1 MSKLQLKSYQQEAL
15 DALSCFL
22 AGARGCDT
30 QARMQDAFDV
40 ARRQAMG
47 ENAPTTWY
55 RPFTAD
61 KPEIPVA
68 CIRIPTGGGKTL
80 MAAHAIDI
88 AARDYV
94 GTRAPIALWLV
105 PSNTIRAQT
114 LDALKTP
121 GHPYR
126 QALLDHWPDDA
137 LMVLDITDCR
147 QIRAHDIGRRT
158 IVVVGTVQTLR
169 VENTAAREVYA
180 YHEDFAP
187 HFAGAPD
194 APFFERVGE
203 RDLEAQPYLS
213 RGDLG
218 RIKASFA
225 NLLAWHRPV
234 VIMDEAHN
242 AQSKLSLAVLERI
255 RPACVV
261 EWTATPLAEQNVLYA
276 VSAQE
281 LKAADMIK
289 LPIVLAPHPNWQE
302 AVRDAVL
309 TREKLAAEAAAEPDY
324 LRPIVLF
331 QAEPKGGE
339 ATVEVLKAH
348 LVEHLHV
355 EERRIAIATG
365 NQRELD
371 GVDLFRRD
379 CPIDFIITVEA
390 LKEGWDCPF
399 AYVFCTVQNIRSA
412 KDMEQLLGRVLRMPY
427 AKRRASETLNR
438 AYAHVRGPH
447 TAQVADQ
454 LADRLISM
462 GFERIEAA
470 QAVQPVLDDD
480 LFATR
485 PPEPAKVETGFE
497 ATPEVAR
504 ALHAAAPAQVR
515 VEPVGDGTARVTV
528 TGMVDAATIDA
539 IVAAAPKREREAVEA
554 QMQRHEARVL
564 AAAAP
569 SERGEAFAT
578 VPQLMLPVQGE
589 LCLYEPELLAELADY
604 SLAGLPSDLPGFK
617 RAEALPSFLIDIERG
632 KINLREETPQ
642 GELGLD
648 DGDSYAARPEDVVRE
663 LDRRLYNAAIL
674 QADKIAWL
682 GQVLDGLQREG
693 FEPVYLLRHF
703 NDLVEAVAR
712 RLRELLGRQRDKAFQ
727 QSLLPGE
734 DSARLDGITGFHFD
748 PRRYPARW
756 LYAGRYRFNKHYYPL
771 PGELKPELDAE
782 ETACAIEL
790 DSLPQVR
797 RWVRNLERQPDAAF
811 WLPTSSDRFYPDF
824 VAELTDGRLFVV
836 EYKGSDR
843 ISNDDSREKDTI
855 GKVWAA
861 ASGGRCIFLMAT
873 DAKTAGKP
881 VSVQLREAVGV

>member
-1 MSKLQLKSYQQEAL
+1 MSKLQLKPYQQEAL
-15 DALSCFL
+15 GALSAFL
-22 AGARGCDT
+22 AAARGCDT
-30 QARMQDAFDV
+30 QAQMQAAFDA

-47 ENAPTTWY
+47 ENVPTTWY
-55 RPFTAD
+55 RPFAAD
-61 KPEIPVA
+61 EPGIPVA

-80 MAAHAIDI
+80 MAAHAVDI

-105 PSNTIRAQT
+105 PSNTIRTQT
-114 LDALKTP
+114 LEALKTP

-137 LMVLDITDCR
+137 LTVLDIADCR
-147 QIRAHDIGRRT
+147 QIRAHDIGRRA
-158 IVVVGTVQTLR
+158 IIVVGTVQTLR

-194 APFFERVGE
+194 AAFFERIGE
-203 RDLEAQPYLS
+203 RDLEAQRYLS

-225 NLLAWHRPV
+225 NLLAWHRPI

-242 AQSKLSLAVLERI
+242 AQSKLSLTVLERI

-261 EWTATPLAEQNVLYA
+261 EWTATPLPEQNVLYS

-309 TREKLAAEAAAEPDY
+309 TRDKLAFEAASEQDY
-324 LRPIVLF
+324 VRPIVLF
-331 QAEPKGGE
+331 QAEQKGGE

-348 LVEHLHV
+348 LVDHLHV
-355 EERRIAIATG
+355 DEKRIAVATG

-379 CPIDFIITVEA
+379 CPIEFVITVEA
-390 LKEGWDCPF
+390 LKEGWDCSF

-427 AKRRASETLNR
+427 AKRRVSEKLNR
-438 AYAHVRGPH
+438 AYAHVCGAR
-447 TAQVADQ
+447 TAQVADH

-480 LFATR
+480 LFAAR

-497 ATPEVAR
+497 MAAQAAR
-504 ALHAAAPAQVR
+504 ALAAVAPAHVR
-515 VEPVGDGTARVTV
+515 VEAVDDGDVRVTV
-528 TGMVDAATIDA
+528 TGPIDPATSDAL
-539 IVAAAPKREREAVEA
+539 VAAAPKRDREIVQA
-554 QMQRHEARVL
+554 QLQRHEARVL

-578 VPQLMLPVQGE
+578 VPQLMLPLQGE

-604 SLAGLPSDLPGFK
+604 SLAGLSADLPGFK
-617 RAEALPSFLIDIERG
+617 RAEGQHSYLIDIERG
-632 KINLREETPQ
+632 RINLREETLQ

-648 DGDSYAARPEDVVRE
+648 DGDSYVVRREDIVRE
-663 LDRRLYNAAIL
+663 LDRRLYNAAIM

-682 GQVLDGLQREG
+682 GHVLDELQRKG
-693 FEPVYLLRHF
+693 FDLVYLIRHF
-703 NDLVEAVAR
+703 NDLAEAVTA
-712 RLRELLGRQRDKAFQ
+712 RLRELLTRQRHKAFQ

-734 DSARLDGITGFHFD
+734 DKARLDGITSFHFD
-748 PRRYPARW
+748 PQRYPARW
-756 LYAGRYRFNKHYYPL
+756 LYAGRYRFSKHYYPL
-771 PGELKPELDAE
+771 PGELKPEIDAE

-790 DSLPQVR
+790 DGLPQVR

-824 VAELTDGRLFVV
+824 VAELDDGRLLVV
-836 EYKGSDR
+836 EYKGGDR

-855 GKVWAA
+855 GRVWAT
-861 ASGGRCIFLMAT
+861 ASSGHCVFLMAT

-881 VSVQLREAVGV
+881 LSVQLREAIGT